1 MSYGTGSNKP
11 MPPPKVRKP
20 KTTKKKGQLTQRQK
34 DTLKRHSKHHT
45 KKHIAEMTRLMKQGK
60 TFGESHKIAQKK
72 VGK

>member
-1 MSYGTGSNKP
+1 
-11 MPPPKVRKP
+11 MPYHTATKKP
-20 KTTKKKGQLTQRQK
+20 KQTRKKGELTQRQK

-60 TFGESHKIAQKK
+60 TFTEGHKIAMKK